1 MMRPLSR
8 AVFCD
13 FLLLP
18 VYRMARP
25 VQVRERA
32 QFLSA
37 LGHSDIRGLITC
49 RSMVRRK
56 LFLSE
61 YRNPSQSH
69 RFFED
74 S

>member
-1 MMRPLSR
+1 MG
-8 AVFCD
+8 

-37 LGHSDIRGLITC
+37 LGHSDIRGLVTC

-56 LFLSE
+56 LFQSSNENLF
-61 YRNPSQSH
+61 QSH
-69 RFFED
+69 RAIED